1 MARKVFISILG
12 ISYYN
17 RTKYYFDTKSDF
29 IETRFI
35 QEATLKFLSQGWNKN
50 DHAYFFLTK
59 DAKETNWSS
68 PAQTNHYLVRKGER
82 DTYTGLK
89 EVIEKC
95 SFPYDHTTVNIP
107 NGNNEKEIWQIFETV
122 FGVLEENDEVY
133 FDITHAF
140 RSIPM
145 LVMVLINYAKFL
157 KNISVI
163 SITYG
168 NWEGRDKDN
177 NLAPIIDLTAFSE
190 LQDWTSAAN
199 LFVNHG
205 NMVDLANLTKQEVT
219 PVLKT
224 TKGKDKTAKN
234 LKQIS
239 DSLSRISLAFKTN
252 NAPEIINGKLFS
264 EFDRQFSEMT
274 NNMIKPL
281 SPILVKVAEKI
292 ANFSTDGDVFNGLKA
307 VDFCIDS
314 GLIQQ
319 AYTMLQESIISI
331 VLHSENLD
339 LKNVGYRDIVS
350 GAFKIKQENYP
361 VPDWKKLNRDN
372 EELTNKFLKNNF
384 LSELVPVFNA
394 LTDKRNI
401 INHAGF
407 NKKSSEKV
415 FKNLEKNIIDY
426 NNRVKEKLDL
436 IE

>member
-35 QEATLKFLSQGWNKN
+35 QKATLKFLSQGWNKN

-95 SFPYDHTTVNIP
+95 LFPYDHTTVNIP
-107 NGNNEKEIWQIFETV
+107 NGNNETEIWQIFETV

-190 LQDWTSAAN
+190 LQDWTSAAAS
-199 LFVNHG
+199 FIKTG
-205 NMVDLANLTKQEVT
+205 NTYDIANLITDKKLKELFEKFSDIHFVVRGKEIYNGKIQRNLTQMLTDYQEQNIKPFHYVKQQIIE
-219 PVLKT
+219 KI
-224 TKGKDKTAKN
+224 KDYN
-234 LKQIS
+234 EDIM
-239 DSLSRISLAFKTN
+239 N
-252 NAPEIINGKLFS
+252 NALIA
-264 EFDRQFSEMT
+264 
-274 NNMIKPL
+274 IKY
-281 SPILVKVAEKI
+281 
-292 ANFSTDGDVFNGLKA
+292 
-307 VDFCIDS
+307 CIDHN
-314 GLIQQ
+314 LIQQ
-319 AYTMLQESIISI
+319 GFTLLDESLITSVLLKTDFNWEIQYYRDVVSSCLNITKKEKFDIDIFRNRLDRDEKQNKISSLERDNYLSDIQELINKTYELPFIKKLQEIM
-331 VLHSENLD
+331 
-339 LKNVGYRDIVS
+339 LKVS
-350 GAFKIKQENYP
+350 HG
-361 VPDWKKLNRDN
+361 
-372 EELTNKFLKNNF
+372 
-384 LSELVPVFNA
+384 S
-394 LTDKRNI
+394 RND
-401 INHAGF
+401 INHAGIREKPREAVGF
-407 NKKSSEKV
+407 KKSLDKYFEK
-415 FKNLEKNIIDY
+415 FKKIVQNF
-426 NNRVKEKLDL
+426 
-436 IE
+436 